1 MRALAVLLVM
11 LVGMFL
17 ATFVRA
23 EECHKMQDTIA
34 QLEQFTESHKTGA
47 VATYV
52 DLPGDNGQLGVLVII
67 FDDMITMGS
76 MEMYQ
81 AGCRINNPSTG
92 DERTG
97 LPIDAKMRTLLDEA
111 GAVVFDNHGKWP
123 VAGSWPS

>member
-1 MRALAVLLVM
+1 MRILAFLLVM
-11 LVGMFL
+11 LIGAL
-17 ATFVRA
+17 LSTFVRA

-76 MEMYQ
+76 MEMYSG
-81 AGCRINNPSTG
+81 GCRLANPSTG
-92 DERTG
+92 EDRTG

-111 GAVVFDNHGKWP
+111 GAVVFDNHGRWP
-123 VAGSWPS
+123 VPGSWPS